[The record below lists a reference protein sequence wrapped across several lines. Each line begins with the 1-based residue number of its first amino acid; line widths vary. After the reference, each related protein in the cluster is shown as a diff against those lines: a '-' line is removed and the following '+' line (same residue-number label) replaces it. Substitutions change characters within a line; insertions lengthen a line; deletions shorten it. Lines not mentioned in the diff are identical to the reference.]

1 MEMAYNTSLRKS
13 KKNNENINNNENEN
27 NNETTNT
34 NINNIQISTPNTQ
47 RRELPRIPE
56 NNYVVIE

>member
-1 MEMAYNTSLRKS
+1 MELSINNSLRKS

-27 NNETTNT
+27 NNETINT

-47 RRELPRIPE
+47 HRALPQIPE